1 MLPEAGRYS
10 DGARRAA
17 LAVLAGL
24 VLAVLVTPG
33 CYLVH
38 VSAGQLALNAA
49 REPIG
54 EVVARPGTPESLRE
68 RLDYVSRARRFASAA
83 LALPDN
89 GSFTGYV
96 ELDRPYVAWNVFAAP
111 EFGTE
116 PRTWCFP
123 IAGCV
128 SYRGYFEE
136 GKARDYAQGLRRDG
150 FDVYV
155 APVAA
160 YSTLGHFDD
169 PVLSTMLGYGDV
181 ELAALIF
188 HELAHQVVYVQDDSA
203 FNEAFATTVELEG
216 VRRWLESLGREG
228 ELAAFRQ
235 TRQRVL
241 AVATLMAATRQ
252 RLAGVYASGL
262 PPEGMRQAK
271 AQEFERLR
279 ADYAALRSGWQ
290 DGANLDRMMEAE
302 LNNARLVAV
311 STYEEC
317 VPGFTR
323 LLLGVDGDLPAF
335 YRAVRRLSEEPVE
348 ARTQR
353 LCEPASAPGA
363 AAEQGVAT
371 AAALQPEVAGD
382 DRLHR
387 LGLDS
392 QPREAADRADAVHAE

>member
-17 LAVLAGL
+17 LAVVAGL

-54 EVVARPGTPESLRE
+54 EVVARPGTPQSLRE

-128 SYRGYFEE
+128 SYRRYFDE

-188 HELAHQVVYVQDDSA
+188 HELAHQRLYVKGDTR
-203 FNEAFATTVELEG
+203 FNESSATFVELAKE
-216 VRRWLESLGREG
+216 VEINGRPAIEDG
-228 ELAAFRQ
+228 RSPLASS
-235 TRQRVL
+235 
-241 AVATLMAATRQ
+241 M
-252 RLAGVYASGL
+252 
-262 PPEGMRQAK
+262 P
-271 AQEFERLR
+271 
-279 ADYAALRSGWQ
+279 
-290 DGANLDRMMEAE
+290 
-302 LNNARLVAV
+302 
-311 STYEEC
+311 
-317 VPGFTR
+317 
-323 LLLGVDGDLPAF
+323 
-335 YRAVRRLSEEPVE
+335 
-348 ARTQR
+348 
-353 LCEPASAPGA
+353 
-363 AAEQGVAT
+363 
-371 AAALQPEVAGD
+371 
-382 DRLHR
+382 
-387 LGLDS
+387 
-392 QPREAADRADAVHAE
+392 